1 MASDIGVSDG
11 MQDISLAARGH
22 IEYEGKGSLEGTIIV
37 NVFITCFQLIRLRS
51 FKTVGDA
58 VKIFYTPPKDFF
70 REGAQIICAGGYD
83 GWSSENFDIPPL
95 RLPVLR
101 DGESLYVTIT
111 IPNFARALDLFFT
124 DGIKY
129 DLNNGALYHIP
140 VTKIQVPP

>member
-1 MASDIGVSDG
+1 M
-11 MQDISLAARGH
+11 
-22 IEYEGKGSLEGTIIV
+22 
-37 NVFITCFQLIRLRS
+37 CFHLKVLLPTE
-51 FKTVGDA
+51 TVGDA

-70 REGAQIICAGGYD
+70 RDGAQIICAGGYD

-101 DGESLYVTIT
+101 DGESLYVSIT

-129 DLNNGALYHIP
+129 DLNDGALYHIP
-140 VTKIQVPP
+140 VTKIQATPRL